1 MVWAIKQFSHYL
13 AGSKFKVVTDHSS
26 LKYLMDM
33 KDPNGKLAWWG
44 LYLQTFEF
52 LIEHRSGKSHS
63 NADFLNRPIVNL
75 ARLEK
80 NKK

>member
-1 MVWAIKQFSHYL
+1 
-13 AGSKFKVVTDHSS
+13 
-26 LKYLMDM
+26 M